1 MNGSRALWVLAILVT
16 LAFAVY
22 QRVTGPTYPLR
33 GHVVIGGEE
42 VRYRLARS
50 QETVSDQV
58 VRVYVPDNAVTGVM
72 QWRRYPS
79 SERHKF
85 VSLVR
90 AGEALEGVLPRQ
102 PPGGKLEYQIR
113 LTRPPEVLI
122 VPPRPAVTRFKDPVS
137 LYVLIPHVL
146 AMFLGM
152 LWSTRAGLAA
162 VTGEPTRGLTW
173 TTLSLLVIGG
183 FFLGPWMQYQ
193 AFGEW
198 WTGVP
203 YGYDLTDNKTLIA
216 IAAWAIAA
224 WRVRSGR
231 SGRMVVALA
240 ALVTLVVF
248 AIPHSVWGTEI
259 KWDEVGRGSLEQS

>member
-1 MNGSRALWVLAILVT
+1 MNTSRALWGLAILLT
-16 LAFAVY
+16 LASAAY
-22 QRVTGPTYPLR
+22 QRMTGPTYPVR

-50 QETVSDQV
+50 QDTTSDQM
-58 VRVYVPDNAVTGVM
+58 VRIYVPDQSVAGAM

-79 SERHKF
+79 SEQFKS
-85 VSLVR
+85 VALVR
-90 AGEALEGVLPRQ
+90 NGETLEGALPRQ
-102 PPGGKLEYQIR
+102 PPGGKLEYQVR
-113 LTRPPEVLI
+113 LSRPPEVLI
-122 VPPRPAVTRFKDPVS
+122 VPPRPTITRFKDPVS

-162 VTGEPTRGLTW
+162 VTGGPTRALAW
-173 TTLSLLVIGG
+173 TALALMVVGG
-183 FFLGPWMQYQ
+183 FVLGPWMQHQ

-203 YGYDLTDNKTLIA
+203 FGWDLTDNKTLIA
-216 IAAWAIAA
+216 VLAWGIAA
-224 WRVRSGR
+224 WRVRGGTAGR
-231 SGRMVVALA
+231 IEVALA

-248 AIPHSVWGTEI
+248 AIPHSAWGTEI
-259 KWDEVGRGSLEQS
+259 RWE